1 MYNFL
6 ITNGTVITVDSGRRI
21 ISDGAVAVED
31 GRIVAVGKT
40 SKLKEDYSSLPVIDA
55 INKLVLPG
63 LVNTHSHLFAMF
75 SRGIGVDGARGVS
88 RKKRD
93 YSWDVDRLSLFDG
106 DVCRAS
112 ADLAV
117 LEMLWS
123 GITTTQDSHY
133 INFHREAF
141 DGVAQAVV
149 DSGIR
154 AVLGRGCWDAPGL
167 APAEKTETVKEAI
180 RESRRVIDRWHG
192 EGDGRVN
199 VRVEASMLAQ
209 CTDEMMVA
217 TKELAKQRDIGW
229 ATHLQYRLAT
239 SRTDPRREFEGLDRY
254 EGRSVEYLED
264 LGVLGPES
272 LLIHCTHI
280 DDVEID
286 ILSKT
291 NTPVAHCPNANAWGG
306 NPVVTPVPSMLE
318 KGVTVGLGTD
328 SVATNDSL
336 DLFQTMK
343 FCALIHKV
351 KHGSSAAMTA
361 EKVLEMST
369 IDAARALGLDSQV
382 GSLEPGKKADII
394 LLDTFTPGLVP
405 SFKPVKNIVYGLAC
419 GRAVDTVIVDGKII
433 VDSGGLKTMNEEKV
447 YSRSEKVG
455 REILR
460 KNGTLGE
467 TSRYLT
473 ASPWR
478 NED

>member
-1 MYNFL
+1 MDGFL
-6 ITNGTVITVDSGRRI
+6 VVNGTVITVDSGRRI
-21 ISDGAVAVED
+21 ISDGAVVVED
-31 GRIVAVGKT
+31 GMIVAVGKT
-40 SKLKEDYSSLPVIDA
+40 SDLKRGYSSLPVVDA
-55 INKLVLPG
+55 KNKLVLPG

-106 DVCRAS
+106 EVCRAS

-117 LEMLWS
+117 LEMLRS

-133 INFHREAF
+133 INFHSEAF
-141 DGVAQAVV
+141 DSIAQSIV
-149 DSGIR
+149 DSGMR
-154 AVLGRGCWDAPGL
+154 VVLGRGCWDAPGL
-167 APAEKTETVKEAI
+167 APDEKTETVKDAL

-209 CTDEMMVA
+209 CTDEMMAA
-217 TKELAKQRDIGW
+217 TKELADRSGVGW
-229 ATHLQYRLAT
+229 ATHLQYRLAA
-239 SRTDPRREFEGLDRY
+239 SRTDPRRDFEGLDRY
-254 EGRSVEYLED
+254 EGRSVEYLEG

-272 LLIHCTHI
+272 LLIHCTHV
-280 DDVEID
+280 DDAEID
-286 ILSKT
+286 ILANT
-291 NTPVAHCPNANAWGG
+291 HTPVAHCPNANAWGG

-351 KHGSSAAMTA
+351 SHGSSAAMTA

-382 GSLEPGKKADII
+382 GSLEPGKRADII
-394 LLDTFTPGLVP
+394 FLNTFSPGLVP

-433 VDSGGLKTMNEEKV
+433 VDGSELKTLNEEKV
-447 YSRSEKVG
+447 YRKGEEVG

-460 KNGTLGE
+460 KNRTLGDA
-467 TSRYLT
+467 SRYLT